1 MAQDTTKIRS
11 EPGGKRLAIPTG
23 GELDVE
29 TGGALKIAGITVTA
43 SAAEINA
50 MSGGGLSAAELAV
63 LDGVTPGTLTNSK
76 ALVVGASGEID
87 ALDVTALSVN
97 GTAVTSTAAELN
109 ILDGVTA
116 TAAELNILDG
126 VTATAAELNGLDFSA
141 LAVDGLQAARVARGT
156 YDFAADGGSQGT
168 INLGAQLPA
177 NAIVLR
183 GMIKVVT
190 TCADGVADAATIAV
204 SIEGAGD
211 LVVAI
216 AISDGSNPWDVG
228 IKDIIPDGTAA
239 NAVETT
245 IARQLTMTIGGVD
258 LTAGKFHVYIE
269 YFVGS

>member
-97 GTAVTSTAAELN
+97 GTAVTS
-109 ILDGVTA
+109 